1 MRFRKAPRP
10 QLEVFDAFARSLD
23 LSKLDPDQFVRLIET
38 MDMLA
43 PAGVELSALS
53 TETFVWIIARASQ
66 AQLDA
71 LMEHSQL
78 RGTVLAEVFTRMNRH
93 LHPEKANGLRAVVH
107 WRFTGG
113 YEAGGFDRY
122 QTVIEDGRCASGI
135 VQDRDPRATV
145 TLTPADFLRVATGN
159 ASAPLLFIRG
169 RVKVKGDIAF
179 VAGLPN
185 YLTFLNPEAVLWQW
199 PVVRPGSASL
209 VRTSPRSRARRRL
222 R

>member
-1 MRFRKAPRP
+1 MKFRKPPEP
-10 QLEVFDAFARSLD
+10 QRAVFDAFARSLD
-23 LSKLDPDQFVRLIET
+23 LTKLDPDQFVRLIET

-66 AQLDA
+66 SQLDA
-71 LMEHSQL
+71 LMEHMQL
-78 RGTVLAEVFTRMNRH
+78 RGTVLAEVFARMNRH
-93 LHPEKANGLRAVVH
+93 LHPERANGLRAVVH

-113 YEAGGFDRY
+113 YEEGGFDRY

-135 VQDRDPRATV
+135 VQDRDPR
-145 TLTPADFLRVATGN
+145 TPADFLRVATGN

-185 YLTFLNPEAVLWQW
+185 YFDIPQ
-199 PVVRPGSASL
+199 P
-209 VRTSPRSRARRRL
+209 
-222 R
+222 

>member
-1 MRFRKAPRP
+1 LRLGKPAEPE
-10 QLEVFDAFARSLD
+10 LAVFDAFARSLD
-23 LSKLDPDQFVRLIET
+23 LTKLDPDEFVRLIET

-43 PAGVELSALS
+43 PAGVELSTLS

-78 RGTVLAEVFTRMNRH
+78 RSTVLAEVFTRMNRH
-93 LHPEKANGLRAVVH
+93 LHPEKANGLQAVVH

-113 YEAGGFDRY
+113 YEEGGFDRY

-169 RVKVKGDIAF
+169 RVKVKGDMAF

-185 YLTFLNPEAVLWQW
+185 YFDIPQ
-199 PVVRPGSASL
+199 P
-209 VRTSPRSRARRRL
+209 
-222 R
+222 